1 MPRFYQYK
9 PFSWCL
15 YVAFELVSWH
25 SCTPLELMRLE
36 YIKIPYCKCIRFM
49 LIKVL
54 ECRGNIDISFHFFVK
69 FEVFASALGL
79 CNTTVINFIS
89 PSWFDGEEKM
99 LRYFFWWWWY
109 ILICWFYLWCSHDR
123 NYGWYILAVILYLL
137 LKLSFFK
144 SLDHSEAT
152 KKILKIVLIFLA
164 DVRNRQV
171 DSFICYFFIV

>member
-1 MPRFYQYK
+1 M
-9 PFSWCL
+9 
-15 YVAFELVSWH
+15 H
-25 SCTPLELMRLE
+25 SSRTYASRI
-36 YIKIPYCKCIRFM
+36 YPYCKCIRFM